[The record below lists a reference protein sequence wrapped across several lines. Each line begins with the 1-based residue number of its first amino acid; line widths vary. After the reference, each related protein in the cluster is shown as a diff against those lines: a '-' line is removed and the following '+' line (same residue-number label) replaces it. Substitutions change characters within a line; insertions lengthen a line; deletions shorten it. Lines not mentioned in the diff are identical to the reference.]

1 MFEGHAGAGTR
12 GLREAPLSSAFREAW
27 LQWSREW
34 NQLPRDGDDDA
45 LVEAVADLSTQISQ
59 RLWRTAFARVGEAAT
74 DQVKALVYAFVALID
89 ETLVFTPW
97 PGQTAWQEKP
107 LESRMYTSR
116 QAGEKLPAA
125 IKTLLDEQ
133 VPATRDLANVYL
145 QCLVLG
151 FEGRLR
157 GEQSQARHEKL
168 RLALFTFAWQH
179 DAEYADVSARLEQ
192 PSAVPAVQLPVRQ
205 SLPDGYRLGLVIL
218 AMVMILTGLGQFFW
232 RDIRQELDPVLQ
244 MTDPVATSEQDA

>member
-34 NQLPRDGDDDA
+34 NQLPRDSDDDA
-45 LVEAVADLSTQISQ
+45 LVEAVVDLSTQISQ

-97 PGQTAWQEKP
+97 PGQSAWQEKP
-107 LESRMYTSR
+107 LESRMYASR

-133 VPATRDLANVYL
+133 IPATRDLANVYL

-157 GEQSQARHEKL
+157 GEQSQAQHEKL

-179 DAEYADVSARLEQ
+179 DAEYADVSDRLAQ
-192 PSAVPAVQLPVRQ
+192 PSTVPAVQLPVRQ
-205 SLPDGYRLGLVIL
+205 SLPDGFRLGLVIL

-244 MTDPVATSEQDA
+244 MTDPVTTSEQDA

>member
-34 NQLPRDGDDDA
+34 NQLPGDSDDDA
-45 LVEAVADLSTQISQ
+45 LVEAVVDLSTQISQ

-107 LESRMYTSR
+107 LESRMYASR

-133 VPATRDLANVYL
+133 IPATRDLANVYL

-157 GEQSQARHEKL
+157 GEQSQAQHEKL

-179 DAEYADVSARLEQ
+179 DAEYADVSTRLEQ

-205 SLPDGYRLGLVIL
+205 TLPDGLRLGLVIL

-244 MTDPVATSEQDA
+244 STDPVATSEQDA